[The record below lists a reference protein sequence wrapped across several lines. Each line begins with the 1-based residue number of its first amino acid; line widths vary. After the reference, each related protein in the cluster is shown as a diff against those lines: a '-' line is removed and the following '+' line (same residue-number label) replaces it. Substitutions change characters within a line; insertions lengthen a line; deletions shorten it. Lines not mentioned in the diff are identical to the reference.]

1 MTALNDDSLSYNT
14 LNFAIKPGSICSGI
28 DDMSFICLSNYGVRL
43 PSKCSLLLVKP
54 SNKFNP
60 NASDVFT
67 NEFDLIKDDLLE
79 D

>member
-1 MTALNDDSLSYNT
+1 MTALNGDSLSYDK
-14 LNFAIKPGSICSGI
+14 LNSAIKPGSICSGI
-28 DDMSFICLSNYGVRL
+28 DDMSSICLSTYGVSL

-54 SNKFNP
+54 SNEFGP

-67 NEFDLIKDDLLE
+67 NEFDLIEDDLLE